1 MADWAATAF
10 PTRCTWLF
18 RNHSR
23 ANSPFQG
30 SNMRSMVAAIV
41 QLLTE
46 ASQPARIRHFIPLL
60 ILAVLYF
67 FCFVAVLFYTFS
79 VLIVSCIPERIS
91 STYSSGLSKSSAIS
105 ETVFPFWNHFEIR
118 YLS

>member
-41 QLLTE
+41 QLLTKSL
-46 ASQPARIRHFIPLL
+46 AARPHPPFHTFADFSRS
-60 ILAVLYF
+60 VF
-67 FCFVAVLFYTFS
+67 FCFVAVLLYPFS

-91 STYSSGLSKSSAIS
+91 RTYASGLSKSSAIS